1 MRLPFGYDLRISKRG
16 IKFLEKGQLLNF
28 VDWKNGITFSTS
40 TPIMEEVYST
50 IASEFAKIDLRHIVK
65 NKSGFEFRTDELDFV
80 LSDRPNPLQT
90 KYDFLYTLAYQRE
103 KYGNALAIV
112 LRDEKG
118 LVKRIDPINCQDYLF
133 GCGYVISDE
142 KNKITLLKF
151 KNIKTGAIELI
162 DYNNL
167 IHLRKNPN
175 DMFYGDMFSGF
186 NNNKAFIELV
196 DSGLSSLISELQNN
210 GTLRGVVQVGSS
222 ASGLANRMLADN
234 ESKVS
239 KQQEIIDRI
248 KATKGGVLVL
258 DAGEEWKSLSS
269 PFETTST
276 KDIDKYIDL
285 LLQFNGI
292 NRKVVEGTATEDEM
306 QVFFNKTIMP
316 LIDQF
321 ISEMNFKLFSQTART
336 QGHRVEYY
344 RNPFEYVSIV
354 KAIDV
359 AYKSIQ
365 DTTTNERRTMI
376 YKLPPIEGGDKL
388 VLNKNFED
396 IDDSNSKDVK
406 GNSDGK

>member
-1 MRLPFGYDLRISKRG
+1 MKLPFGYDLRISKRG

-28 VDWKNGITFSTS
+28 VDWQNGITFNTS

-65 NKSGFEFRTDELDFV
+65 NKNGFEFRTDELDFL

-90 KYDFLYTLAYQRE
+90 KYDLLYTLAYQRE

-112 LRDEKG
+112 LRDDKG
-118 LVKRIDPINCQDYLF
+118 FVKRIDPINCQDYMF
-133 GCGYVISDE
+133 GCGYVISDG
-142 KNKITLLKF
+142 KDKKQTLLKF
-151 KNIKTGAIELI
+151 KNLKTGAIELV

-175 DMFYGDMFSGF
+175 DLFYGDLFNGF
-186 NNNKAFIELV
+186 NNNKAFIELI

-222 ASGLANRMLADN
+222 ATGLANRMLADN

-239 KQQEIIDRI
+239 KQQEIINRI

-292 NRKVVEGTATEDEM
+292 NKKVVEGTASEEEM
-306 QVFFNKTIMP
+306 QVFFNKSIMP
-316 LIDQF
+316 LIEQF
-321 ISEMNFKLFSQTART
+321 VSEMNYKLFSQTART

-344 RNPFEYVSIV
+344 RNPFEYVSIT

-365 DTTTNERRTMI
+365 DTTTNERRAMI
-376 YKLPPIEGGDKL
+376 YKLPPIKDGDRL
-388 VLNKNFED
+388 MLNKNFEG
-396 IDDSNSKDVK
+396 INDDNSKEV
-406 GNSDGK
+406 NEDGK